1 VKHPTDQHRPHLPV
15 VAYAT
20 AYTAT
25 TVEPGGRW
33 TTDEATALLTE
44 CVPCQSLTAAAATAA
59 DVGTLET
66 SEALLDAAIEAGAA
80 TPTGTLR
87 DDGAVLY
94 AMAAEVTP
102 AAPDTEESRAV
113 VNWAGVIGIEGRMT
127 GDGRMIEDNA
137 LMWDDGPL
145 PFFHVRQDQGYGHA
159 GKLSVGHI
167 LTMER
172 RPGGL
177 LYSTGTVDLGCIE
190 SIECARL
197 IGQGLQPGVSM
208 DLDSVSFEI
217 RVKME
222 LLAEEQQIE
231 DEGPATAAEDNPVDD
246 EGRVTVI
253 AINDGDEVM
262 VTIGARVRGATSVGE
277 PAFAEATIALTDD
290 DWEDR
295 IAAATA
301 ALTGDEAPMMVA
313 SGAPVTPPAEWF
325 ADPQLTGPTPM
336 VITDE
341 GRVYGHLAEWGTC
354 HTSFPGQCLTPPS
367 SPSSYS
373 YFLTGALRTAEGTD
387 VRVGQITMDTTHAIR
402 SATAP
407 AAMAHY
413 DNTGLAFADITVGE
427 DAYGIWFSG
436 AVRPGVT
443 PEQRRVAY
451 ASPVSGDW
459 RTFRRGGGLELMA
472 ALCVNVQGF
481 PVPRPQGLVAS
492 GQMQSLVAAGM
503 LAPAAVQR
511 RGRTTLTLSPELAQ
525 LSAQDL
531 HYLQRIAAREAAHEN
546 DAAGYARRIEA
557 AGLAARIHAH

>member
-1 VKHPTDQHRPHLPV
+1 VNRPHLPL

-20 AYTAT
+20 SYST
-25 TVEPGGRW
+25 TTIEPGGRW

-44 CVPCQSLTAAAATAA
+44 CLPCQGLTAAA
-59 DVGTLET
+59 DPL
-66 SEALLDAAIEAGAA
+66 
-80 TPTGTLR
+80 
-87 DDGAVLY
+87 
-94 AMAAEVTP
+94 P
-102 AAPDTEESRAV
+102 AAAPADTADQAV
-113 VNWAGVIGIEGRMT
+113 VNWAGVVGIEGRIT
-127 GDGRMIEDNA
+127 GDGRQIEDNA

-167 LTMER
+167 LTLER
-172 RPGGL
+172 RAGGL
-177 LYSTGTVDLGCIE
+177 IWGTGTVDLGCIE

-197 IGQGLQPGVSM
+197 IGNGLQPGVSM

-217 RVKME
+217 RVRME
-222 LLAEEQQIE
+222 LLEEEQQVE
-231 DEGPATAAEDNPVDD
+231 DEGPATAAADNPVDA

-262 VTIGARVRGATSVGE
+262 VTTGARVRGATSVGE
-277 PAFAEATIALTDD
+277 PAFAEATIALTDT

-301 ALTGDEAPMMVA
+301 ALTGEEEPMMAA
-313 SGAPVTPPAEWF
+313 SGAPVSPPAAWF
-325 ADPQLTGPTPM
+325 ADPQLEGPTPM
-336 VITDE
+336 VITAD

-354 HTSFPGQCLTPPS
+354 HTGHPGQCITPPH

-373 YFLTGALRTAEGTD
+373 YFLTGALHTAEGTE
-387 VRVGQITMDTTHAIR
+387 VRVGQITLDTSHAPR
-402 SATAP
+402 NASAA

-413 DNTGLAFADITVGE
+413 DNTGLAVADITVGE

-436 AVRPGVT
+436 GLRPSVT
-443 PEQRRVAY
+443 DEQRRILL

-459 RTFRRGGGLELMA
+459 RTFRRNAGLELMA
-472 ALCVNVQGF
+472 ALSVNVQGF

-503 LAPAAVQR
+503 IAPAEVPRIGTA
-511 RGRTTLTLSPELAQ
+511 TITLSPGLA
-525 LSAQDL
+525 DL
-531 HYLQRIAAREAAHEN
+531 TMRDLRYLQRIAAREAAHDEE
-546 DAAGYARRIEA
+546 AASYARRIEA

>member
-1 VKHPTDQHRPHLPV
+1 VNRTPRLPL
-15 VAYAT
+15 VAFAT
-20 AYTAT
+20 SYSTT

-33 TTDEATALLTE
+33 TTDEASALLTE
-44 CVPCQSLTAAAATAA
+44 CLPCQQGLTAATMAPEVTAA
-59 DVGTLET
+59 AD
-66 SEALLDAAIEAGAA
+66 
-80 TPTGTLR
+80 TGE
-87 DDGAVLY
+87 D
-94 AMAAEVTP
+94 
-102 AAPDTEESRAV
+102 RAV
-113 VNWAGVIGIEGRMT
+113 VNWAGVIGIEGRIT
-127 GDGRMIEDNA
+127 GDGRQIEDNA

-159 GKLSVGHI
+159 GKLTVGHI
-167 LTMER
+167 LTIER

-177 LYSTGTVDLGCIE
+177 IWGTGTVDLGCEE

-197 IGQGLQPGVSM
+197 IGNGLQTGVSM

-217 RVKME
+217 RVRME
-222 LLAEEQQIE
+222 LLEEEQQVE
-231 DEGPATAAEDNPVDD
+231 DEGPATAAADNPVDD

-262 VTIGARVRGATSVGE
+262 VTTGARVRGATSVGE

-295 IAAATA
+295 ITAATA
-301 ALTGDEAPMMVA
+301 ALE
-313 SGAPVTPPAEWF
+313 SGAAPSMLAASAAPVEPPAAWF
-325 ADPQLTGPTPM
+325 SDPQLDGPTPM
-336 VITDE
+336 VITDD

-354 HTSFPGQCLTPPS
+354 HTGFPGQCITPPT

-373 YFLTGALRTAEGTD
+373 YFLTGALRTAEGTE
-387 VRVGQITMDTTHAIR
+387 VRVGQITLDTSHAPR
-402 SATAP
+402 NASAA

-413 DNTGLAFADITVGE
+413 DNTGLAVCDITVGE

-436 AVRPGVT
+436 GLRPGVT
-443 PEQRRVAY
+443 PEQIRVLR

-472 ALCVNVQGF
+472 ALSVNVQGF
-481 PVPRPQGLVAS
+481 PVPRPQGLVAA

-503 LAPAAVQR
+503 VAPAEVTR
-511 RGRTTLTLSPELAQ
+511 TGRATITISPELAG
-525 LSAQDL
+525 LSTRDL
-531 HYLQRIAAREAAHEN
+531 RYLQRIAAREAARDEE
-546 DAAGYARRIEA
+546 AAGYARRIEA